1 MSAKLFRFI
10 CSIGCV
16 VLLAN
21 CGEPPVAND
30 NSQDQPTTVGT
41 KVPIGTTGHTI
52 QLIEGYKI
60 ENQVGGS
67 FDVYYFK
74 PIDTAMGES
83 EAGIYFGP
91 RPDTA
96 APSIE
101 YTKKLF
107 LGTFMGNTV
116 HWTEYS
122 TVKYTQR
129 EVFVD
134 LGPESKIH
142 CWCYSHDP
150 SVLEKLHEMIK
161 TIR

>member
-1 MSAKLFRFI
+1 MKIFLPAILTSLVLA
-10 CSIGCV
+10 CS
-16 VLLAN
+16 
-21 CGEPPVAND
+21 CG
-30 NSQDQPTTVGT
+30 SPTTINEPVTTPQTQGET
-41 KVPIGTTGHTI
+41 TPIGTTGHSI
-52 QLIEGYKI
+52 VLLDGYKI
-60 ENQVGGS
+60 ENQAGGS

-96 APSIE
+96 APAIE
-101 YTKKLF
+101 YSKKTYP
-107 LGTFMGNTV
+107 GTFMGNAVT
-116 HWTEYS
+116 WTEYT

-134 LGPESKIH
+134 RGTEAKIH

-150 SVLEKLHEMIK
+150 VVLEKLWGMVK
-161 TIR
+161 TIK